1 MYGLAIANIME
12 KVRIGPTIVWIGWEF
27 HISAGFI
34 VLPSLKR
41 DKLLSLIEKLL
52 SSSHCSKRLWKN
64 SLVWPYGVPNYGQPC
79 EPGYITCTGTFMPSQ
94 PANSQ

>member
-52 SSSHCSKRLWKN
+52 SSSPCSGLAIYHQYAPCGLNN
-64 SLVWPYGVPNYGQPC
+64 SGL
-79 EPGYITCTGTFMPSQ
+79 
-94 PANSQ
+94 ALA